1 MLKQYYLKLIV
12 NNVCIVDFICLN
24 NSFPQNFMILK
35 TNYLS
40 KLNNK
45 NNNKNINFLLPN
57 IKFYYNYLI
66 YNNYNYYKPFHL
78 KLNTMYK
85 RLKSKKNVKEINEK
99 KLIKSVDDKLDL
111 AHNRIKFF
119 DNSVS
124 LLFGYKLQFNGRF
137 TRKQK
142 SANV

>member
-1 MLKQYYLKLIV
+1 
-12 NNVCIVDFICLN
+12 
-24 NSFPQNFMILK
+24 
-35 TNYLS
+35 
-40 KLNNK
+40 
-45 NNNKNINFLLPN
+45 LLPN

-142 SANV
+142 SANVWFLKGSLYNSSMKNNVDYASNYYTFRYSKCSVKVWLFKNNKYPLYSFRVV